1 MEGLVYQPLIQS
13 LLERKPEYTQEE
25 SISNFISP
33 LEKDDMP
40 FPVEPVKID
49 TFGITDLNDR
59 YSKVYKTNIISEQ
72 SEPTVTR
79 GKTIFKSDDI
89 NVGNMK
95 EFLDKLEENGIS
107 VKVTSGVR
115 KNNKSKS
122 GDKSYHIYGNA
133 IDITPI
139 DGSTKEHFTKL
150 LEQIKSKPKLV
161 EWMRENGYGIIDET
175 DPLIKARTGATGNHW
190 HVSRGG
196 ERLALFGFNKL
207 FS

>member
-1 MEGLVYQPLIQS
+1 MNKYQMEGFVYQPLIQS

-33 LEKDDMP
+33 LEKDDLP

-49 TFGITDLNDR
+49 TFDVADLNDR

-89 NVGNMK
+89 DVGNMR
-95 EFLDKLEENGIS
+95 ELLDKFEENGIS
-107 VKVTSGVR
+107 VRVTSGVR
-115 KNNKSKS
+115 NSITKS
-122 GDKSYHIYGNA
+122 GNRSRHSYGDA

-139 DGSTKEHFTKL
+139 EGNTRKDFFNLYKQLINKPQL
-150 LEQIKSKPKLV
+150 LL
-161 EWMRENGYGIIDET
+161 
-175 DPLIKARTGATGNHW
+175 
-190 HVSRGG
+190 
-196 ERLALFGFNKL
+196 
-207 FS
+207 